1 MNTWMNN
8 PQYLAQIGHF
18 LAGGSVIVIATL
30 FSVVLGAGWL
40 PVLITLAVGVVAAS
54 LKEFWYDMV
63 YELPKQTWGDSIMDW
78 SFYML
83 GAGVGMGLAAL
94 AFHLALGHC
103 S

>member
-1 MNTWMNN
+1 
-8 PQYLAQIGHF
+8 
-18 LAGGSVIVIATL
+18 
-30 FSVVLGAGWL
+30 
-40 PVLITLAVGVVAAS
+40 
-54 LKEFWYDMV
+54 V